1 MSIFERYQ
9 ARYEASREE
18 VLSLDEYLQLCK
30 ATPAPMPGPPSG
42 S

>member
-18 VLSLDEYLQLCK
+18 VLSLDEYLRRRN
-30 ATPAPMPGPPSG
+30 GDG
-42 S
+42 R